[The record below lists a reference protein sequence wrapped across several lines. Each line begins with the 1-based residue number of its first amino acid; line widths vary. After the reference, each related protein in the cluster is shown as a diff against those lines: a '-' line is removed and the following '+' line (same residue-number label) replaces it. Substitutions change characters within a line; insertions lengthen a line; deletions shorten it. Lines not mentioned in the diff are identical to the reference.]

1 MYYNRLVEFFEDIY
15 KHFFSVEE
23 QGDKELQEGFDEG
36 NDNDESEEEYY
47 EDDNIGSQALLL
59 PSSHK
64 NKIIEQV
71 ENQETQAQVTVPR
84 ELEAGQQ
91 NQIRREF
98 VNRLITID
106 STYRP
111 NKETLST
118 YFTFTLSEQLKNVVS
133 MKLYSIQIPK
143 TWYTISNTFG
153 SNFFKIEGSVPGIDD
168 GNHDYIIDISAG
180 NYTPTELVDEIN
192 SSIESVKTR
201 NADISFGNT
210 QLSYN
215 NTNSIVSMDLDIN
228 RQFNETSYN
237 LNFPTFNTI
246 SLPSSTDID
255 DSRRESIP
263 AFLGFTSQ
271 TYNLFEIQN

>member
-1 MYYNRLVEFFEDIY
+1 MPSYDVNNYSEEELLQILDLQDPSDRELEAKILFNINKYMHIGNASAKHLVEFFEDIY

-111 NKETLST
+111 N
-118 YFTFTLSEQLKNVVS
+118 
-133 MKLYSIQIPK
+133 
-143 TWYTISNTFG
+143 
-153 SNFFKIEGSVPGIDD
+153 
-168 GNHDYIIDISAG
+168 
-180 NYTPTELVDEIN
+180 
-192 SSIESVKTR
+192 
-201 NADISFGNT
+201 
-210 QLSYN
+210 
-215 NTNSIVSMDLDIN
+215 
-228 RQFNETSYN
+228 
-237 LNFPTFNTI
+237 
-246 SLPSSTDID
+246 
-255 DSRRESIP
+255 
-263 AFLGFTSQ
+263 
-271 TYNLFEIQN
+271 